1 MIAVAGGKGGSGKTT
16 TVVGLARALA
26 RRGTAVVAADADWDL
41 PNLAR
46 LAAETADGAGAG
58 AAPGRATGSDG
69 PRSVVDSVRE
79 PTPLWPDRAAPTV
92 LAAPSDPL
100 SVDAASVL
108 ADLGDATP
116 DDVPVL
122 LDCPAGAAP
131 DAAAPLR
138 AADRSLVVTRLRRA
152 ALRDAAKTA
161 ALARRLGCP
170 PVGTVAV
177 GRASA
182 PDAVATLLGCPVLGT
197 VPDGGPEPLSDAAVR
212 AAYDGLARRL
222 IGTEAASAWRVT

>member
-1 MIAVAGGKGGSGKTT
+1 MAGGKGGSGKTT

-46 LAAETADGAGAG
+46 LTAETADGAGAEM
-58 AAPGRATGSDG
+58 PSGRATGPDG
-69 PRSVVDSVRE
+69 PRSVVDAVRE
-79 PTPLWPDRAAPTV
+79 SSPVRPDRAGPAV

-100 SVDAASVL
+100 SADAASVL
-108 ADLGDATP
+108 ADLGNATP
-116 DDVPVL
+116 DDVPVV

-131 DAAAPLR
+131 DAAAPLQ

-170 PVGTVAV
+170 PVGTVVV

-197 VPDGGPEPLSDAAVR
+197 VPDGGPEPLLDAAVR
-212 AAYDGLARRL
+212 AAYDDLAQRL
-222 IGTEAASAWRVT
+222 AETEAASAWRVT

>member
-46 LAAETADGAGAG
+46 LAAETADDAR
-58 AAPGRATGSDG
+58 AASDRATGPDD
-69 PRSVVDSVRE
+69 PPSVVDAVRERTSVR
-79 PTPLWPDRAAPTV
+79 PDRAAPTV
-92 LAAPSDPL
+92 LAAPADPL

-108 ADLGDATP
+108 ADLGNATP
-116 DDVPVL
+116 DDVPVV

-170 PVGTVAV
+170 PVGAVAV

-182 PDAVATLLGCPVLGT
+182 PDGVAALLGCPVLGD

-212 AAYDGLARRL
+212 AAYDDLARR
-222 IGTEAASAWRVT
+222 IARTEAASAWRVP